1 MTPPQV
7 GDELSPL
14 RIESVSPEHM
24 KTMAVVLDDPNPIH
38 IDPEAVKALGMG
50 DRVIN
55 QGPTGVGYLL
65 DMLAAALPGAT
76 VEEIDLRFMA
86 NVLGGDTVVA
96 GGKVTEIGDGTL
108 TCEVT
113 LDVDGGAKAIAG
125 TATLALSA

>member
-1 MTPPQV
+1 VTPPQV
-7 GDELSPL
+7 GDELAPL
-14 RIESVSPEHM
+14 TIESVSPEHM
-24 KTMAVVLDDPNPIH
+24 KTMAVVLDDPNQIH
-38 IDPEAVKALGMG
+38 LDPEAVKALGMG

-65 DMLAAALPGAT
+65 NMLATAFPEAT

-96 GGKVTEIGDGTL
+96 GGKVTEIADGTV

-125 TATLALSA
+125 TATLALPA

>member
-125 TATLALSA
+125 TATLALTA